1 MQPFWEIVG
10 SNALLVVVL
19 ASGVFLLGRIWKNP
33 FYLHLLWVLVLLK
46 LVTPPI
52 VTVPLQ
58 LQATQAS
65 LASEERQATPAVA
78 NPSQVEVFQHEQE
91 TASTTVGQDDQHS
104 SEDRPIP
111 ADATADLGDTAVLAP
126 QREIPWLNILGW
138 AWGVGIVL
146 FASRHA
152 FRILRFRRLLHCG
165 EAPPAVVR
173 DMAEVIAKRLR
184 LRRVPQIRML
194 SVCMSPLV
202 WSLGGRAQVFLPVAL
217 FERLDGAAQEAI
229 LAHELA
235 HVRRKDHWVRLLEV
249 VVTTLFWWHPV
260 VWWAARRL
268 QEIEDQ
274 CCDSMVV
281 DLAPHGVKSYATA
294 LLDTLDFLS
303 ERSIAAPLGA
313 TAAKTSV
320 SMARRIAMLKNRS
333 WTARLSFSRL
343 MLMLAV
349 AALPMALAFAAD
361 SKQATSETPSPESI
375 SPLPAGQSAPTQVPA
390 QSSLAAQP
398 EQSLKQAVAAFNE
411 KAAKDAIG
419 RSQPPLTEREVIT
432 AIREWNRKYHTVA
445 DQTYAIYKKI
455 ADSEIMPS
463 GSALEFNT
471 RNVHDGRDVTVWWI
485 DLTVRTG
492 KTTGYGFR
500 IRDRKIDYRPDDSVE
515 RRWVRKL
522 VKDFPEKTDLST
534 PESAVAAVC
543 RNAGRN
549 DIQAVLD
556 LSWVKLCDAQTAKEK
571 EKSWK
576 NAPNA
581 PKNLDRQMLEVEMI
595 EALTYHEDCAAV
607 IFKSGEAMFGS
618 GRDKGPYGA
627 EVVGR
632 INGMWKILDCE
643 VPPSSNPQAVA
654 ENFEKKKD
662 DIWRRFVEVKDDLK
676 NGRTPTS
683 RLPGVGTTGPD
694 GKPVASKPSL
704 SATEKENIKRWQRET
719 WQMGVDLDKPD
730 MEPQA
735 VQWAIFDKDPVPA
748 FMAQIKQ
755 SKNFN
760 RQQLSQAG
768 DEAGKEQLRTIQMAV
783 AWDQGFKE
791 VSGAE
796 LYLLARRSSH
806 DFSATTTLSSNS
818 PGGKKWIVTKTVRIN
833 GKPVCWCIPVEVK
846 TGERI
851 DVTFDKKNMFD
862 LRTVYDNAM
871 ADPTKRSAPI
881 APGEPLG
888 ISAEKAD
895 LMGRV
900 EWAMMHGGRDITAR
914 KTIEWG
920 EVEKDADGN
929 RKIRYKFYATIW
941 DKDVYIMNKVFTF
954 DAKGNILDMVDVE
967 GFPQKKVEKPV
978 NVNTQQGMKELVE
991 DFFSKNYRDITS
1003 RETIEWGEV
1012 KKTADGNLS
1021 IRYKFRAK
1029 IWDKDTKIMNQVF
1042 TFDPKGKFVS
1052 VKDE

>member
-19 ASGVFLLGRIWKNP
+19 AAGVFLLGRIWKNP

-78 NPSQVEVFQHEQE
+78 DPSHVEVFQHEQE

-111 ADATADLGDTAVLAP
+111 ADAVADLGDTAVLVP

-138 AWGVGIVL
+138 VWGVGIVL

-217 FERLDGAAQEAI
+217 FERLDGAAREAI

-320 SMARRIAMLKNRS
+320 SMARRIAMLKNQS

-343 MLMLAV
+343 MLLLAV
-349 AALPMALAFAAD
+349 AALPMALAFAAEP
-361 SKQATSETPSPESI
+361 KQATSETPSPESI
-375 SPLPAGQSAPTQVPA
+375 SPLPAGQSATTQVPA

-492 KTTGYGFR
+492 KATGYGFR

-543 RNAGRN
+543 RAIGHKNT
-549 DIQAVLD
+549 LLFCE
-556 LSWVKLCDAQTAKEK
+556 LSWKKYTPFDIE
-571 EKSWK
+571 EFDRSWK
-576 NAPNA
+576 RDPKETAFISNAYLNA
-581 PKNLDRQMLEVEMI
+581 EILEVATCADRQNL
-595 EALTYHEDCAAV
+595 ANV
-607 IFKSGEAMFGS
+607 ISKLGFPEGGKCDYYRS
-618 GRDKGPYGA
+618 RTL
-627 EVVGR
+627 GR
-632 INGMWKILDCE
+632 INGVWKNLGEDAHPNIEAARESFDRY
-643 VPPSSNPQAVA
+643 
-654 ENFEKKKD
+654 KD
-662 DIWRRFVEVKDDLK
+662 KLFQDYVKVLE
-676 NGRTPTS
+676 
-683 RLPGVGTTGPD
+683 GVKS
-694 GKPVASKPSL
+694 GKPVYA
-704 SATEKENIKRWQRET
+704 R
-719 WQMGVDLDKPD
+719 DK
-730 MEPQA
+730 
-735 VQWAIFDKDPVPA
+735 
-748 FMAQIKQ
+748 
-755 SKNFN
+755 
-760 RQQLSQAG
+760 
-768 DEAGKEQLRTIQMAV
+768 
-783 AWDQGFKE
+783 
-791 VSGAE
+791 
-796 LYLLARRSSH
+796 
-806 DFSATTTLSSNS
+806 
-818 PGGKKWIVTKTVRIN
+818 
-833 GKPVCWCIPVEVK
+833 
-846 TGERI
+846 
-851 DVTFDKKNMFD
+851 
-862 LRTVYDNAM
+862 
-871 ADPTKRSAPI
+871 PTKRSAPI